1 MNEDNPVRLNKFI
14 SSSGIVSRRK
24 ADELIINGRV
34 SVNSKTVIEL
44 GVKINPEK
52 DKVKID
58 GELIDPHG
66 KNKQSYVYI
75 LLNKPAGYITSTSDE
90 KNRPT
95 VMDIVK
101 LKKRIYPVGRL
112 DFDSEGLL
120 LLTNDGDLTNKL
132 THPGYE
138 INKTYLVKT
147 NKPIDEKQLTRLRGG
162 LFIESQKGA
171 RKKVK
176 TSKARVD
183 VVPGSEN
190 KQIKITIHEGRNRQ
204 VRRMLETVGLFVRKL
219 KRMEYAGMTIKGL
232 KPGDWRYLTNEE
244 IRLLKNKTINN

>member
-1 MNEDNPVRLNKFI
+1 MNEDNQVRLNKFI

-24 ADELIINGRV
+24 ADELIIEGRV

-44 GVKINPEK
+44 GVKIDSEK

-58 GELIDPHG
+58 GELINLQD
-66 KNKQSYVYI
+66 KNKQSYIYI
-75 LLNKPAGYITSTSDE
+75 LLNKPAGFITSTSDE
-90 KNRPT
+90 KHRPT

-138 INKTYLVKT
+138 VNKTYLVRI

-162 LFIESQKGA
+162 LYIESQKGA
-171 RKKVK
+171 QKKVK

-183 VVPGSEN
+183 VVPDSEK

-204 VRRMLETVGLFVRKL
+204 VRRMLEAVGLFVRKL
-219 KRMEYAGMTIKGL
+219 KRIEYANLTIKGL
-232 KPGDWRYLTNEE
+232 KPGDWRYLTDEE
-244 IRLLKNKTINN
+244 IRSLKKQND